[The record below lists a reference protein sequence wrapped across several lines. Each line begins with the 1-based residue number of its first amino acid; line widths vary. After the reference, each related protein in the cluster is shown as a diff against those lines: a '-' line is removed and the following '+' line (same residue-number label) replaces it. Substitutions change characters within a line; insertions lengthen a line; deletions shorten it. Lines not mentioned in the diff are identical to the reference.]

1 MTESPATAPLFSVSD
16 RVTIV
21 SGGSRGIGKEMA
33 AGFARRG
40 APVVLTGRN
49 AETLAAPVAALPW
62 APQLQVFA

>member
-1 MTESPATAPLFSVSD
+1 MTESPATDPLFSVSD

-40 APVVLTGRN
+40 APVVLTM
-49 AETLAAPVAALPW
+49 
-62 APQLQVFA
+62 F